1 MVSFLRRAIVTLT
14 ALGSLAL
21 LAALAVARLTP
32 FTGWW
37 PVEALDTFALYAFA
51 PFLVLP
57 VLALLFWS
65 RALTILTIIVL
76 AFFGQQFGTQTLGA
90 VGLLAPAAVTAQ
102 ESRPRVR
109 ILTLNLHSP
118 NSDPTQY
125 VPLIRELKPD
135 VIMLQEVTAAF
146 ERAFDRVLGNEY
158 PYSVRAGTDTAHQ
171 GAGTWSRLPL
181 AEREVLRPTSV
192 VDDDHENNTMHRV
205 RLLAAPGQDVW
216 LYNVHLANPAAGKE
230 GRRMQI
236 MGLDSSERNDELA
249 WLIRETANLQRPYI
263 LAGDFNS
270 AAGSYPH
277 RHFPTVWRDAFGE
290 AGRGFGHTFPSP
302 STVGGR
308 LRTFSALLPMLR
320 IDYVLTSPVL
330 EPVRAWTERVPGTDH
345 MAVVADVALPAG
357 Q

>member
-1 MVSFLRRAIVTLT
+1 MIRYPQQVFSLLRRFTVTVT
-14 ALGSLAL
+14 FMASLVL
-21 LAALAVARLTP
+21 LVALAVARL
-32 FTGWW
+32 
-37 PVEALDTFALYAFA
+37 
-51 PFLVLP
+51 P
-57 VLALLFWS
+57 VLALLLWS
-65 RALTILTIIVL
+65 RALTVLIVVVL
-76 AFFGQQFGTQTLGA
+76 AFFWQQFGTQTLGA
-90 VGLLAPAAVTAQ
+90 VGLLVPTVVTAQ
-102 ESRPRVR
+102 ESRPHIR

-125 VPLIRELKPD
+125 VALIRELEPD
-135 VIMLQEVTAAF
+135 VIMFQEVTAAF
-146 ERAFDRVLGNEY
+146 ERAFDRVLGTEY

-181 AEREVLRPTSV
+181 AEREVLRPTGV
-192 VDDDHENNTMHRV
+192 ADENNTMHRV
-205 RLLAAPGQDVW
+205 RLIAAQGQDVW
-216 LYNVHLANPAAGKE
+216 LYNIHFANPAAGKE

-249 WLIRETANLQRPYI
+249 WLIRETANVQQPYI

-277 RHFPTVWRDAFGE
+277 RKFPEFWRDAFGE

-308 LRTFSALLPMLR
+308 LRAFSPLLPMLR
-320 IDYVLTSPVL
+320 IDYVLTSRTL

-345 MAVVADVALPAG
+345 LGVVADVALTVER
-357 Q
+357 